1 MTMTRFYR
9 ARIVLEDVTSTPHE
23 SGYPTEHTSTIA
35 EITVSGHS
43 PLVAIERAAPHL
55 TELGAN
61 YRDRV
66 ITRAGIHGVVPA
78 GAFDGLLP
86 PVPGVERGGPQYPKA
101 TGGILKNPGAYLVGE
116 GTMPFQTGE
125 DTP

>member
-23 SGYPTEHTSTIA
+23 SGYPTEHTSTMA

-43 PLVAIERAAPHL
+43 PLVAIERAALHL

-61 YRDRV
+61 YRDQA
-66 ITRAGIHGVVPA
+66 ITRVEIHGM
-78 GAFDGLLP
+78 FDGLLP

-101 TGGILKNPGAYLVGE
+101 TGGIIKNPGAYLVGE